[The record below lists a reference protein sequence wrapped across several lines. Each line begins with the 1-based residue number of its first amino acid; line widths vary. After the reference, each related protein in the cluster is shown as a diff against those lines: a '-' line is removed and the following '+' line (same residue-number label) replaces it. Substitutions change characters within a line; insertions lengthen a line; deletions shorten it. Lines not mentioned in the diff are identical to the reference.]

1 MQASSPASTGSLSA
15 DLTRMNPRIIAA
27 IAVVVVIHIVLLT
40 VLLRAHNDTPPRA
53 IESRTITAELL
64 SPTPTA
70 APAALQSTPLPPTP
84 APPTPPRAKPKVQPR
99 PAPAAK
105 PAPSVPLPEATAPSA
120 HAIASTEPSTE
131 PAPAA
136 AAPAA
141 AATPAP
147 GPTMALS
154 APKNVAHLDC
164 NIIQPAY
171 PALSQRRGESGT
183 AHVRFVVGLS
193 GKIESIELKK
203 SSGYSRLDDAAVAA
217 MRASSCRPYIEN
229 GTPIRAMYTQPF
241 EFGLND

>member
-1 MQASSPASTGSLSA
+1 
-15 DLTRMNPRIIAA
+15 
-27 IAVVVVIHIVLLT
+27 
-40 VLLRAHNDTPPRA
+40 
-53 IESRTITAELL
+53 
-64 SPTPTA
+64 
-70 APAALQSTPLPPTP
+70 
-84 APPTPPRAKPKVQPR
+84 
-99 PAPAAK
+99 
-105 PAPSVPLPEATAPSA
+105 
-120 HAIASTEPSTE
+120 
-131 PAPAA
+131 
-136 AAPAA
+136 
-141 AATPAP
+141 
-147 GPTMALS
+147 MALS